1 MLTTIFLVVTLL
13 QTLQC
18 QDYPQFDLGDLS
30 NFDANDYMNDVKKY
44 AQDTQDYYEDQ
55 LDRMNSDNS
64 GSSHD
69 NSGSSHDPH
78 PEEVS
83 HSGRSHVVS
92 AAVFGLVAAVYVM

>member
-1 MLTTIFLVVTLL
+1 M
-13 QTLQC
+13 QTLHC
-18 QDYPQFDLGDLS
+18 QDYPQFDLS
-30 NFDANDYMNDVKKY
+30 NFDANDYMKDANKMM
-44 AQDTQDYYEDQ
+44 QDTLDNVEDQ

-69 NSGSSHDPH
+69 NSGSSHDNSGSSHDPH

-83 HSGRSHVVS
+83 HSKRSHVVS

>member
-1 MLTTIFLVVTLL
+1 MLTTIFLVVTLM
-13 QTLQC
+13 QTLHC
-18 QDYPQFDLGDLS
+18 QDYPQFDIGDLGDLS
-30 NFDANDYMNDVKKY
+30 NFDMKDVQKY
-44 AQDTQDYYEDQ
+44 AQDTQDYVDDHM
-55 LDRMNSDNS
+55 DRMNSDNS

-92 AAVFGLVAAVYVM
+92 AAVFGLVVAVYVM